1 MYAKLI
7 FTYLVRAILLWSIG
21 AASQGTAALLFALC
35 IHFAQKWAQANTMLM
50 CLIALE
56 IKRNCLHSI
65 GMKFNQTNTRTY
77 KHSVNRKRKSQ
88 LAVVCLQ
95 SGVSFLS
102 IAMGF
107 FYGGAV
113 IVISSTIALD
123 IEEYYQIIDGIFAG
137 I

>member
-1 MYAKLI
+1 
-7 FTYLVRAILLWSIG
+7 
-21 AASQGTAALLFALC
+21 
-35 IHFAQKWAQANTMLM
+35 MLM